1 MKKLISIILAFTLIL
16 SLATVA
22 SAATAM
28 ADSGWWDDDGQYDG
42 WTLNDDGSMT
52 LDQSKASGNCDDR
65 IGHSIEDPNNFNI
78 TVTVKSGVNSCVL
91 IKLFNVMVELNSE
104 GASRDQFFV
113 KNIVN
118 NNWNNIDWLDAA
130 DFTIDVKLV
139 RENGGNIKV
148 TVTGK
153 GNGTPIIMDLP
164 AADPTGNNIELFM
177 YDCGANSRRASAT
190 FSVDFGAKEPPVVEP
205 QGNPLTSA
213 SGWWDDDGQYDGWTL
228 NDDGSM
234 TLDQSKASGAHDD
247 RIGHAIEDPNNFEI
261 TVTVKSNVNSRVAI
275 KLFNMFIELNSE
287 GASRDQFFIKHVVND
302 NWNNHDWMDAADFTA
317 DVKLVRE
324 NGGNLKVT
332 VTGKNNGTP
341 ITMDLPIADPTANN
355 IELLMF
361 DCGANSRRASA
372 TFSVDL
378 GVEAPEEAP
387 KTGDIAI
394 AVPVALLVFSGVAFA
409 VTIKKKED

>member
-52 LDQSKASGNCDDR
+52 LDQSKASG
-65 IGHSIEDPNNFNI
+65 
-78 TVTVKSGVNSCVL
+78 
-91 IKLFNVMVELNSE
+91 
-104 GASRDQFFV
+104 
-113 KNIVN
+113 
-118 NNWNNIDWLDAA
+118 
-130 DFTIDVKLV
+130 
-139 RENGGNIKV
+139 
-148 TVTGK
+148 
-153 GNGTPIIMDLP
+153 
-164 AADPTGNNIELFM
+164 
-177 YDCGANSRRASAT
+177 
-190 FSVDFGAKEPPVVEP
+190 
-205 QGNPLTSA
+205 
-213 SGWWDDDGQYDGWTL
+213 
-228 NDDGSM
+228 
-234 TLDQSKASGAHDD
+234 AHDD
-247 RIGHAIEDPNNFEI
+247 RIGHAIEDPNNFDI
-261 TVTVKSNVNSRVAI
+261 TVTVKAGVNSRVAI
-275 KLFNMFIELNSE
+275 KLFNLFIELNSE
-287 GASRDQFFIKHVVND
+287 GASRDQFFVKHVVND

-361 DCGANSRRASA
+361 DCGSNSRRASA

-394 AVPVALLVFSGVAFA
+394 AVPVALRVFSGVGFA